1 MSFKYKDSLVYKT
14 KEFLVFIKKTLDIL
28 TFSYYNTFAKKIAR
42 RKKMNFQPLAN
53 RVLVEREEEV
63 TTTASGIIIPDNA
76 KEKPLQGKALAV
88 GPDAEEEGIKVGD
101 TVVFGKYSGSEITL
115 DGKEYLILTSDDIL
129 GLLK

>member
-1 MSFKYKDSLVYKT
+1 
-14 KEFLVFIKKTLDIL
+14 
-28 TFSYYNTFAKKIAR
+28 
-42 RKKMNFQPLAN
+42 MNFQPLAN

-76 KEKPLQGKALAV
+76 KEKPLQGKVLAV
-88 GPDAEEEGIKVGD
+88 GPDAKDEGISDGD

-115 DGKEYLILTSDDIL
+115 DNKEYLILTSDDIL